1 MQSFLKMRVFVF
13 LLSLFS
19 SNLAFAHGYKLGD
32 LNIHHPWTRATPV
45 GAEVAGGYMEITN
58 SGSTDDR
65 LISVEVSGVHMAAVH
80 EMATVDG
87 IMKMRPLPSGLEIK
101 AGETVA
107 LKPGS
112 FHVMMM
118 GLSKPLIDGETVSG
132 TLHFKKAG
140 SINIEFKIEP
150 MGSEP
155 AGQHNHT
162 AVPAN

>member
-1 MQSFLKMRVFVF
+1 MKFVLKMRVFAI
-13 LLSLFS
+13 LLYLFS
-19 SNLAFAHGYKLGD
+19 SNFAFAHSYKLGD
-32 LNIHHPWTRATPV
+32 LNIHHPWARATPA

-58 SGSTDDR
+58 SGPSGDR
-65 LISVEVSGVHMAAVH
+65 LVAVEVGGIHMAAIH
-80 EMATVDG
+80 EMVTVDG

-101 AGETVA
+101 AGETII

-118 GLSKPLIDGETVSG
+118 GLSKPLLDGETISG
-132 TLHFKKAG
+132 TLHFEKAG
-140 SINIEFKIEP
+140 SIDIEYKIEA

-162 AVPAN
+162 AAPSN

>member
-1 MQSFLKMRVFVF
+1 MQSLLKMHVFVF

-19 SNLAFAHGYKLGD
+19 SNFAFAHGYKLGD
-32 LNIHHPWTRATPV
+32 LNIHHPWARATPI

-58 SGSTDDR
+58 LGSSGDR
-65 LISVEVSGVHMAAVH
+65 LVAVEVAGVHMAAIH

-101 AGETVA
+101 SGETII

-118 GLSKPLIDGETVSG
+118 GLSKPLLEGETISG
-132 TLHFKKAG
+132 TLHFEKAD
-140 SINIEFKIEP
+140 SITIEYKIEA

-162 AVPAN
+162 AAPSN

>member
-1 MQSFLKMRVFVF
+1 MQSLLKMHVFVF

-19 SNLAFAHGYKLGD
+19 SNFAFAHGYKLGD

-45 GAEVAGGYMEITN
+45 GAEVVGGYMEITN
-58 SGSTDDR
+58 SGSVDDR